1 MPGKGVVNGDRANP
15 DSLESA
21 LCNSYKCFYNNDD
34 YKSKFVLSVKEGEQ
48 KIKY

>member
-21 LCNSYKCFYNNDD
+21 KAILKNSDINH
-34 YKSKFVLSVKEGEQ
+34 KSELFAG
-48 KIKY
+48 